1 MKDIAQERAKLNE
14 KPLFTFDEILLNIK
28 SESGFQIVKE
38 SVSSQEETN
47 MFLGDVV
54 SHKLNDELFKQFIDN
69 YNLQKLTDLENFGS
83 KYSVFV
89 SPNKALLIIFKGSTY
104 HSITTVVTNK
114 VYEDIEMKDIVELLK
129 SDFVPNTEGMCIE
142 IVKHM
147 HEYIFFPEADYCWE
161 KVYNEVIDRF
171 QPTVLTELLKD
182 TVYKLYQ
189 GQYYYTNMLNS
200 KPEVGEYFRRI
211 NIEGDGSYSK
221 SALLVVRVAD
231 TYVELKVDSDIYF
244 ITGLKNFSYNFSN
257 VKNYYAGV
265 VNVIN
270 SAFCYYLRDD
280 LIDNII
286 KGIKSE
292 YDIRYLETSSNGHTK
307 SFSISNNT
315 CELCFMDMFGYRV
328 SLEYKTT
335 KDDSKSNV
343 VFGTVLDIP
352 YILAKAEEGSLPN
365 STLSIL
371 HCDLERIYH
380 LCDDVQHDLLMSE
393 MVSTEFANIMHD
405 KISNNIERLCE
416 NWQVIYERLI
426 EKK

>member
-1 MKDIAQERAKLNE
+1 MKDIAQERVKQVQE
-14 KPLFTFDEILLNIK
+14 PLFTFDEILLNINSK
-28 SESGFQIVKE
+28 SVFQIVKE
-38 SVSSQEETN
+38 SVSSQEETKI
-47 MFLGDVV
+47 FLGDVV

-104 HSITTVVTNK
+104 NSITTVVTNK

-129 SDFVPNTEGMCIE
+129 SDFVPNIEGMCIE

-189 GQYYYTNMLNS
+189 GQCYYTNMLNS

-211 NIEGDGSYSK
+211 NIEGDGSYSE

-231 TYVELKVDSDIYF
+231 TYVELKVDSDMNF

-286 KGIKSE
+286 KGTKSE
-292 YDIRYLETSSNGHTK
+292 YDIRYLETSSNGYTK

-315 CELCFMDMFGYRV
+315 CELCFTDMFGYRV

-352 YILAKAEEGSLPN
+352 YILAKAEDGSLSN
-365 STLSIL
+365 NTLL
-371 HCDLERIYH
+371 TLRENLDDVYH

-416 NWQVIYERLI
+416 NWQVIYDRLVTDY
-426 EKK
+426 